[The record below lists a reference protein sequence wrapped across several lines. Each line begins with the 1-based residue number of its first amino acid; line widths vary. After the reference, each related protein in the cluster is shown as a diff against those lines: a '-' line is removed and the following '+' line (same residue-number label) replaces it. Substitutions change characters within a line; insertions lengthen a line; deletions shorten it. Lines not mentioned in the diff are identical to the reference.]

1 MNFLDNVR
9 HRLIS
14 GFIFVGCAVICC
26 QCSCVQ
32 TSHLWEAPTCEN
44 AVQNIDDAVFRL
56 VPKRQFLSS
65 ANIGCTRHSIV
76 VCRIPD
82 CLPDPCFHG
91 NCMETLEGFSCR
103 CQNDWTGDL
112 CDIEVPTPITE
123 VTNLTTT
130 PEVGLST
137 LTPRDREETSSQFTM
152 TIDRVVEGSGASKAS
167 LVTTAAEATVYRG
180 EVGASVSPQEDLPT
194 TAAVTNDAID
204 PSTTKS
210 VDGADPGETT
220 TSEAVTS
227 QETSSP
233 PSSPRSTSDVI
244 TTTASQKS
252 ENCSLDS
259 EVPTPITKVTNLSTK
274 PEVSLSTLTPRGR
287 EENSSQFTMT
297 IDRVEAGSGASEAS
311 LVTTAA
317 EATVYR
323 GEVGASASP
332 QESSSLATTA
342 AVTNDAIVP
351 STTESVDGADPGETT
366 TSEAVTSQETSAPPS
381 SPPSTSDVIT
391 TTASQKSENCSLD
404 SVHTPITEVTNL
416 STTPEVSLSTLTP
429 RDREENS
436 SQFTMTIDR
445 VEEGSGASEASLVT
459 TAAEA
464 TVYRGEVGASASP
477 QESSSLATTAAV
489 TNDAIVPSTTESVDG
504 ADPGE
509 TTTSE
514 AVTSQETSAP
524 PSSPPSTSDVIT
536 TTASQKSE
544 NCSLDSEVHTPI
556 TEVTNLSTT
565 PEVSL
570 STLTPRDREE
580 NSSQF
585 TMTTDRVEE
594 GSGASEASL
603 VTTAAEA
610 TVYRGEVGA
619 SVSPQED
626 LATTAAVTNDGI
638 DPSTTE
644 SVDGA
649 DPGETTTSE
658 AVASQETSSPPS
670 SPPSTSDVITTT
682 ASQKSESCSLDSV
695 SSCPTGWI
703 TESGEINKCYKLIET
718 KAISWA
724 ASSLACCELS
734 SSLLVIDSSDEVE
747 FIEENFGSEGNVDTW
762 LGCLESDNGL
772 WSCTNSASTWV
783 RDGDQSGYWHWGEG
797 WPEEDTTGRRCVFI
811 ELSDDHD
818 SDWKDTDCNAS
829 YRAICQKVLS
839 PALTSKDRK
848 G

>member
-1 MNFLDNVR
+1 
-9 HRLIS
+9 
-14 GFIFVGCAVICC
+14 
-26 QCSCVQ
+26 
-32 TSHLWEAPTCEN
+32 
-44 AVQNIDDAVFRL
+44 
-56 VPKRQFLSS
+56 
-65 ANIGCTRHSIV
+65 
-76 VCRIPD
+76 
-82 CLPDPCFHG
+82 
-91 NCMETLEGFSCR
+91 
-103 CQNDWTGDL
+103 
-112 CDIEVPTPITE
+112 
-123 VTNLTTT
+123 
-130 PEVGLST
+130 
-137 LTPRDREETSSQFTM
+137 M
-152 TIDRVVEGSGASKAS
+152 TIDRVVEGSGASEAS

-204 PSTTKS
+204 
-210 VDGADPGETT
+210 
-220 TSEAVTS
+220 
-227 QETSSP
+227 
-233 PSSPRSTSDVI
+233 
-244 TTTASQKS
+244 
-252 ENCSLDS
+252 
-259 EVPTPITKVTNLSTK
+259 
-274 PEVSLSTLTPRGR
+274 
-287 EENSSQFTMT
+287 
-297 IDRVEAGSGASEAS
+297 
-311 LVTTAA
+311 
-317 EATVYR
+317 
-323 GEVGASASP
+323 
-332 QESSSLATTA
+332 
-342 AVTNDAIVP
+342 P

-404 SVHTPITEVTNL
+404 SEVPTPITNVTNL
-416 STTPEVSLSTLTP
+416 TTTPEAGLSTLTP
-429 RDREENS
+429 RNREETS

-445 VEEGSGASEASLVT
+445 VVERSGASEASLVT

-464 TVYRGEVGASASP
+464 TVYRGEVGASVSP
-477 QESSSLATTAAV
+477 QEDLPTTAAV

-585 TMTTDRVEE
+585 TMTIDRVEE

-626 LATTAAVTNDGI
+626 LATTAAVTNDAI

-682 ASQKSESCSLDSV
+682 ASQKSENCSLDSEIHTPITEVTNMSTTPEVSLSTLTPRGREETSSQFTMTIDRVEEGSGTSEASLVTTAAEATVYRGEVGASASPQEDLETTAAVTNDAIDPSTAESVDGTDPGETTTSEAVTSQETSSPPSSPPSTSDVITTTASQKSDSCSLDSGKT
-695 SSCPTGWI
+695 CKTQ
-703 TESGEINKCYKLIET
+703 TTTIE
-718 KAISWA
+718 
-724 ASSLACCELS
+724 
-734 SSLLVIDSSDEVE
+734 
-747 FIEENFGSEGNVDTW
+747 
-762 LGCLESDNGL
+762 
-772 WSCTNSASTWV
+772 
-783 RDGDQSGYWHWGEG
+783 
-797 WPEEDTTGRRCVFI
+797 
-811 ELSDDHD
+811 
-818 SDWKDTDCNAS
+818 
-829 YRAICQKVLS
+829 
-839 PALTSKDRK
+839 
-848 G
+848 

>member
-544 NCSLDSEVHTPI
+544 NCSLDS
-556 TEVTNLSTT
+556 
-565 PEVSL
+565 
-570 STLTPRDREE
+570 
-580 NSSQF
+580 
-585 TMTTDRVEE
+585 
-594 GSGASEASL
+594 
-603 VTTAAEA
+603 
-610 TVYRGEVGA
+610 
-619 SVSPQED
+619 
-626 LATTAAVTNDGI
+626 
-638 DPSTTE
+638 
-644 SVDGA
+644 
-649 DPGETTTSE
+649 
-658 AVASQETSSPPS
+658 
-670 SPPSTSDVITTT
+670 
-682 ASQKSESCSLDSV
+682 V